1 VCLANAALISS
12 KKATTAI
19 DTTAPNKIMALN
31 NFMMLYPIGYL
42 KLRGNDPLTKQPPAK
57 AGGFV

>member
-1 VCLANAALISS
+1 LANAALISS

-31 NFMMLYPIGYL
+31 NFMLLYPIGYL
-42 KLRGNDPLTKQPPAK
+42 KLRGDDPLNKSAKQ
-57 AGGFV
+57 VV